1 VSNGNK
7 FTTTQLKQLGFHLQP
22 SGEWSKDR
30 VQADDTKPQTAEH
43 QRHERAKRDTEIKT
57 KEDGALSF
65 RYRHIIHSHRTKL
78 IDPSNASMKT
88 IEDCLSLP
96 QGRKNYGIGIFPD
109 DSPKHCDQPLF
120 LQTKVAKGEEKTE
133 IEVLRYSV

>member
-1 VSNGNK
+1 MSNGNK

-30 VQADDTKPQTAEH
+30 VPADDTKPQTAEH
-43 QRHERAKRDTEIKT
+43 QRHERTECAGEIET
-57 KEDGALSF
+57 KENGALSF
-65 RYRHIIHSHRTKL
+65 RYRLVVHSYRTKL

-96 QGRKNYGIGIFPD
+96 MGRKAYGIGIFPD
-109 DSPKHCDQPLF
+109 DSAEYCDQPLF

-133 IEVLRYSV
+133 IEVLIYSV